1 MASLAEAVAQALG
14 IIEQEIVNKDRQIMS
29 LVSAKDQSIKN
40 FYEIRLFIE
49 QEMKKK
55 IPADAILLAV
65 LNKLKPLTPHGK
77 DMLCDN

>member
-1 MASLAEAVAQALG
+1 MSAVSQALG
-14 IIEQEIVNKDRQIMS
+14 IIEQELTNKDRQILS

-49 QEMKKK
+49 GEMKKK

-65 LNKLKPLTPHGK
+65 LNKLKPLTPHGPESK
-77 DMLCDN
+77 VDA